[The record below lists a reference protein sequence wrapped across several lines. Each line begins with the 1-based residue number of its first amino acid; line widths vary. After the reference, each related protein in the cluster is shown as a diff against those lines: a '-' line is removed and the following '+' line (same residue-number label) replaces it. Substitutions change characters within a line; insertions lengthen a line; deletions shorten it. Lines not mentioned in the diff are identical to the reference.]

1 MSWNV
6 SRKMTLDRKLAILVL
21 VLTLPFIA
29 QAQRRSRIAIPSGTQ
44 ISVRMTDSLSSD
56 TSQQGQEFRGSLEYP
71 VVVEGREVLPKGSDV
86 VGRVVSVY
94 KSGRL
99 SDPGSLTLELTSIGS
114 GNQTTAVSTERYVIK
129 GESHTKSNVTKIG
142 GGAALGAII
151 GGIAG
156 GGRGAAIGAG
166 AGAAAGTG
174 VAVATGKK
182 NATIESE
189 AILNW
194 NTAQDAVVGNGA
206 QGSIASRNAGG
217 YDQRDAAS
225 LRAFTNRDRSSV
237 RNCYEDQAA
246 DISPGMARR
255 DQLPAGVDRQ
265 LQRGSTLPPSLER
278 NVLYLPEVCES
289 QLPRLPSDLQRVV
302 YMRRVMLIDRDNRI
316 LDTFDIDQ

>member
-1 MSWNV
+1 M
-6 SRKMTLDRKLAILVL
+6 RFGRKLAVTFLL
-21 VLTLPFIA
+21 LSLPFIA
-29 QAQRRSRIAIPSGTQ
+29 QAQRRSRTVTIPAGTQ
-44 ISVRMTDSLSSD
+44 VSVRMTDSLSSD
-56 TSQQGQEFRGSLEYP
+56 STQQGEEFRGSLAYP
-71 VVVEGREVLPKGSDV
+71 LVVEGTEVMPRGADV
-86 VGRVVSVY
+86 TGRVVSVY

-114 GNQTTAVSTERYVIK
+114 GNQTTAVTTESYKIK

-182 NATIESE
+182 NATVESE

-194 NTAQDAVVGNGA
+194 TTSQEAVIGSSNRSGGRGAGTAE
-206 QGSIASRNAGG
+206 
-217 YDQRDAAS
+217 QRDAAS
-225 LRAFTNRDRSSV
+225 LRSFTTRDRTTVRTCYDQHASGMSS
-237 RNCYEDQAA
+237 
-246 DISPGMARR
+246 GFTRR
-255 DQLPAGVDRQ
+255 DAMPAGVDRQ
-265 LQRGSTLPPSLER
+265 VQRNGTVPAALER
-278 NVLYLPEVCES
+278 EIQFLPQVCDD

-302 YMRRVMLIDRDNRI
+302 YMRRVLLIDRDHRI
-316 LDTFDIDQ
+316 LDTFNIDD